1 VAVDGAGNLYIA
13 DADNDVIRKI
23 DAVSGIITTVA
34 GNGIPGDSGDGGL
47 ATGAQ
52 LFFPFRVA
60 VDGAGNLFIAD
71 DNNRI
76 RRVDAATGIISTV
89 AGNGTAGFSGDDGPA
104 TAAQLNSPRGIA
116 VDAAGNLY
124 IAEFFNSRI
133 RKVDA
138 VTGVIT
144 TIVGDGHV
152 PGDGTIPPDAG
163 LGDGGLAVNAHLQHA
178 SAVGVDAAGNLY
190 IADTDDHHV
199 RKVDAATGVINTIGG
214 APDLG
219 QDLSFCANGIAA
231 TLANVREPD
240 DIALDGAGNL
250 YTPDAPNQ
258 ILREVFATPTAR
270 TEIRFQTAVGTRSAT
285 QTFTVSNIGNQVLA
299 FSSISTSVDYFVD
312 SAVTT
317 CSTTNPLPPGS
328 TCAVGVYFLPSQ
340 GGTNPGS
347 LTMTDNTLHG
357 TETFPLL
364 GLGLE

>member
-1 VAVDGAGNLYIA
+1 
-13 DADNDVIRKI
+13 
-23 DAVSGIITTVA
+23 
-34 GNGIPGDSGDGGL
+34 
-47 ATGAQ
+47 
-52 LFFPFRVA
+52 
-60 VDGAGNLFIAD
+60 
-71 DNNRI
+71 
-76 RRVDAATGIISTV
+76 V

-116 VDAAGNLY
+116 VDAASNLY

-163 LGDGGLAVNAHLQHA
+163 LGDGGPGVNAHLQHP
-178 SAVGVDAAGNLY
+178 SAVAVDAAGNLY
-190 IADTDDHHV
+190 IADTDDHHI
-199 RKVDAATGVINTIGG
+199 RKVDAATGVINTIAG

-219 QDLSFCANGIAA
+219 QDLSFCANGIPA

-285 QTFTVSNIGNQVLA
+285 QTFTVSNIGNQELR

-317 CSTTNPLPPGS
+317 CSTTNPLPPGG

-347 LTMTDNTLHG
+347 LTLTDNTLHG